1 MCDAALSRGVFVEAV
16 GPPAVAPDAAG
27 ARLAVM
33 ASHRE
38 EELRAAAGVL
48 AQAARAVGFDPRAV
62 PAADEAY
69 DDGASDE
76 DYEIDAEEV
85 GPGVPYESVDPTVPY
100 DFEQVARAA

>member
-1 MCDAALSRGVFVEAV
+1 MVGDPELALRMCDAALSRGVFAEAV

-48 AQAARAVGFDPRAV
+48 GQAARAVGFDPTVRA
-62 PAADEAY
+62 
-69 DDGASDE
+69 
-76 DYEIDAEEV
+76 
-85 GPGVPYESVDPTVPY
+85 
-100 DFEQVARAA
+100 RLR